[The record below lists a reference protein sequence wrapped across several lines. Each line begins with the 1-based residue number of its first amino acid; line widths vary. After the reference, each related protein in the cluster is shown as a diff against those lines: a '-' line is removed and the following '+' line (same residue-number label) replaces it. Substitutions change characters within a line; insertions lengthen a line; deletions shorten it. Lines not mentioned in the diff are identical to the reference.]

1 MRIDGR
7 ASGRLDAQT
16 SGRPDARPSGVQLKQ
31 VRQAPPDM
39 TRFMPTR
46 ADEARFSLPPD
57 HPRLK
62 LMASLWEIV
71 AEAPLGKGTLGWLR
85 ERGIDPEVAWA
96 HGCRDWYESRKELKA
111 LFAETSDDDLVA
123 AGLATRL
130 DLVGEVKRWAGL
142 RALDGETWAQGL
154 AIPVVHPGWPVA
166 PLAWRWRLNVP
177 RKTPE
182 GRIFKALAPYGGNP
196 SMPVMPLG
204 MAPCGA
210 EALSAVARWPRLAAD
225 AAQPRYA
232 VVIAE
237 GEPDWLSVAEVSAR
251 LETDLYV
258 VALGLVAMSGNFPP
272 EAAALLDGAECVVC
286 VMDRGR
292 QPADPAEWPGG
303 VKMVE
308 RVRGWMLHEARRR
321 RVPFHHAWEDVS
333 RRLRVSLQDDD
344 HDINDM
350 HRAGE
355 LEGLLVR
362 LLDGFI

>member
-1 MRIDGR
+1 MSTKPGTTHVPW
-7 ASGRLDAQT
+7 ASTT
-16 SGRPDARPSGVQLKQ
+16 SGQPVSSSSSVVTTATRPS
-31 VRQAPPDM
+31 RTP
-39 TRFMPTR
+39 RF
-46 ADEARFSLPPD
+46 L
-57 HPRLK
+57 
-62 LMASLWEIV
+62 
-71 AEAPLGKGTLGWLR
+71 
-85 ERGIDPEVAWA
+85 
-96 HGCRDWYESRKELKA
+96 
-111 LFAETSDDDLVA
+111 
-123 AGLATRL
+123 
-130 DLVGEVKRWAGL
+130 
-142 RALDGETWAQGL
+142 
-154 AIPVVHPGWPVA
+154 
-166 PLAWRWRLNVP
+166 
-177 RKTPE
+177 
-182 GRIFKALAPYGGNP
+182 
-196 SMPVMPLG
+196 
-204 MAPCGA
+204 
-210 EALSAVARWPRLAAD
+210 
-225 AAQPRYA
+225 
-232 VVIAE
+232 IAE